1 MNVTPNVIQSRK
13 LRTTW
18 KSKRRLTG
26 NPCATGS
33 PLCLRSL
40 RPSVRRSFKS
50 RITSLE
56 YHSALDPA
64 QRHFAEVR
72 QKNQKTCPSTNTRFR
87 KRQTSA

>member
-1 MNVTPNVIQSRK
+1 
-13 LRTTW
+13 
-18 KSKRRLTG
+18 
-26 NPCATGS
+26 
-33 PLCLRSL
+33 
-40 RPSVRRSFKS
+40 VRRSFKS

-64 QRHFAEVR
+64 QRHFAEVT